1 MHAGPIQPFAEDQLT
16 LSQAARRLPRLRRER
31 PVSPSTLWR
40 WHRHGLRA
48 QDGAVVRL
56 RAWRVGG
63 QTLTSEA
70 ALREFFARLSAGA
83 GEAPAQAAPADDG
96 ARGKEVEDQ
105 LDALGIA

>member
-1 MHAGPIQPFAEDQLT
+1 MPADPIDPFAMDQIT
-16 LSQAARRLPRLRRER
+16 FSQAARRLPRMRRGR

-40 WHRHGLRA
+40 WHRHGLKA
-48 QDGAVVRL
+48 WDGAVVRL

-83 GEAPAQAAPADDG
+83 GEAPTRAAPTEDDT
-96 ARGKEVEDQ
+96 RGKEVEGQ